1 MVELEG
7 LVADHKRLYWHRY
20 DTDPII
26 SGTLVLQI
34 SDTATIKT
42 QV

>member
-1 MVELEG
+1 MYINAYIG
-7 LVADHKRLYWHRY
+7 T
-20 DTDPII
+20 DTKPISI
-26 SGTLVLQI
+26 IGGTLVLQI